1 MNSISEKIHCLK
13 LIVIKTVR
21 IRMLVLITDR
31 IMAKNPFRISN
42 KERRW
47 IIQLNNVVIEVARM
61 RILVQITQ
69 TISLSIF
76 LFSFL

>member
-1 MNSISEKIHCLK
+1 MNSIPEKIHCLK
-13 LIVIKTVR
+13 LIVVKTVR

-47 IIQLNNVVIEVARM
+47 IIQLYNVVIEIARM

-69 TISLSIF
+69 TISLYIF